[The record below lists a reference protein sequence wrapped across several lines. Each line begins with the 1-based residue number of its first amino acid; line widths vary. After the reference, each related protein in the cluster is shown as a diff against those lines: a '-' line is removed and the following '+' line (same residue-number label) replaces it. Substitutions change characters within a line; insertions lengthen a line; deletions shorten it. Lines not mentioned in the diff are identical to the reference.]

1 MITYIRISFRLK
13 ERVGSN
19 IELLQL
25 IEEADVNK
33 DHQLNEH
40 ETKELMRKI
49 DQVSIYPIFL
59 FYLNHTV
66 ESLTHPYLR

>member
-1 MITYIRISFRLK
+1 MITYIPFSFRLK

-33 DHQLNEH
+33 DHQLNEL

-49 DQVSIYPIFL
+49 DQVSILI
-59 FYLNHTV
+59 YLN
-66 ESLTHPYLR
+66 EDCYQWLNL